1 MNDRRI
7 GFYVVLIAVGFAALT
22 AACGSSSDQ
31 PPLDTPANVA
41 GAQEVP
47 VEVGW
52 QDGLR
57 SSNRSDFV
65 VCVGGAGG
73 RILSSTDVEYVK
85 LELEA
90 ALATVSDLPDSLRNP
105 IVNDECPPAPPGIV
119 KDMSP
124 FEVIMPKSVVDTP
137 SDEVLRVY
145 LLPQAAYEAAF
156 GTWRPYMIG
165 SAEWFCGGGDSCSTV
180 TTALYLNDV
189 IDAELL
195 RKVLLAGL
203 GLERIEPVATPFE
216 WDDLQAC
223 NRGETPTYFRCE
235 DLEDYRQ
242 DLERALTPQPPDD

>member
-7 GFYVVLIAVGFAALT
+7 GFYVVLIAVGLAALS

-31 PPLDTPANVA
+31 PAIDSPTDGEAI
-41 GAQEVP
+41 
-47 VEVGW
+47 EVGW
-52 QDGLR
+52 LDGLH
-57 SSNRSDFV
+57 SSNRSSFF

-73 RILSSTDVEYVK
+73 RILSSRDVEYVE

-90 ALATVSDLPDSLRNP
+90 ALATVSDLADSLRNP

-119 KDMSP
+119 DMSP
-124 FEVIMPKSVVDTP
+124 SEVMRAQAVVDTP

-165 SAEWFCGGGDSCSTV
+165 SAEWLCRQDSCDTV
-180 TTALYLNDV
+180 TTALYLNDA

-203 GLERIEPVATPFE
+203 GLGRAEPPARQFE
-216 WDDLQAC
+216 LDDLEAC
-223 NRGETPTYFRCE
+223 DRGETPTYFRCE